1 LLENKARVL
10 GKDKYKRTPLM
21 MAARNGHT
29 KIASMLLQYGSEW
42 DATDSSMNTALHYAA
57 AYGWIDCIELLLKAG
72 SAVNA

>member
-1 LLENKARVL
+1 
-10 GKDKYKRTPLM
+10 M